1 MKHGSRFL
9 NWRDRFGSRATGGTH
24 RPAMPEKQPQEYPV
38 TVEIKGKR
46 YTGFY
51 TVSSGIVTVESDWGE
66 HSTPA
71 GASAERTARLL
82 LLDILRR
89 AKVLRP
95 TPSQH
100 P

>member
-1 MKHGSRFL
+1 MKPSTSRFF
-9 NWRDRFGSRATGGTH
+9 NWRGRFGSVTAGGPH
-24 RPAMPEKQPQEYPV
+24 RLAVPEKQPQECPV

-82 LLDILRR
+82 LLETLRR
-89 AKVLRP
+89 AKVLRR
-95 TPSQH
+95 TR
-100 P
+100 